1 VVGALTVALVLTG
14 VLTVGWLGA
23 QDGSGDAA
31 VYAQGS
37 EQGETGAVAQ
47 DSESVKTEID
57 YLGDTYQL
65 PAGHVFTNVTTERL
79 SFLLGYTATNS
90 GNANSDAAY
99 DPNGNYAFVFGGP
112 ENASSRAA
120 VPLIGEVA
128 KEYGVDTVYHYDPKL
143 DGDKL
148 DITGANPAVVSAFTD
163 LWSGARGIKTRLRGG
178 LDQAYTSSDTFFFIY
193 NKNRVADTDNDPET
207 PDVSAPVVAGVL
219 SKAQTIGQTQANIYK
234 QNIAAAFEAAGVD
247 PVTNKANV
255 KTYPFF
261 DYFKTRINGVVATNQ
276 SQQTTYAK
284 VLIPESARENFAI
297 QTVTLPELFHIFESE
312 GDYAIFLGGTW
323 CPYTSPTDNIANTA
337 AVTNGVRKV
346 YQFDMRLDGATSAT
360 SLKTVFK
367 SGDTATQDPRINGD
381 TVVEG
386 SHLYGKL
393 LDYLSNLE
401 LEPGVADY
409 LYYPNGDTSKSVSE
423 KKAAKSIGVP
433 FLFEY
438 NKNSKAADGSAAPVA
453 SEWIGYK
460 PLKKELFAYAWYTK
474 NDVREYLN
482 DAGYYEK
489 QRGRPVDPDIDDTE
503 ANGAVSASLA
513 LPGLYTFF
521 DGVNRNRT
529 ESDPWAASPGA
540 RPSPSGTPDPSG
552 GCGSEVKE
560 ILLGVENPILGQ
572 NGNDGYDVQH
582 YDIDATYKEALNAT
596 PSALRANLHAETKI
610 TAKATKDLDKIEFD
624 FRAGAERSDVSSV
637 KLDGVGI
644 DETAVTSVSD
654 DAADR
659 HKLVITPETVIASGS
674 TFTVDITYWVRTG
687 TYKFNGSSTQG
698 FVPSA
703 NGTGATV
710 LGEPNGATFWFP
722 SNNNTTDRATYT
734 ISLTAPR
741 NLIGVSVGNLTS
753 KQTHGTDITRVWEQ
767 TQPTIPYL
775 VNASFGDYIEFS
787 DEIELLDGTKIP
799 AYGYVDKSLYNKSNT
814 NKRRAYWYAKDLQE
828 YINWA
833 ESHFGKYPGETAGFV
848 FENLKDGENG
858 VGYSLETVG
867 RPYYSGI
874 PDTSTFVHEQL
885 HQWFGDSVTI
895 AKWDDLW
902 LNEGFASFLSNIWFE
917 ENGVYPNGFSE
928 DTTTNDWYAKWY
940 RDNKDGDFWR
950 IAPAQPL
957 NTANL
962 FTDITYGRGSYA
974 LAALRVAVGDEDF
987 FNIVKTWADEQAGK
1001 AASTGQFIET
1011 AKRVSSVEKN
1021 ALDALLQRYLYGQFK
1036 PESFPAG
1043 RLPDAPAEPG
1053 DNDGDNN
1060 NNDDDLVPV
1069 NPDDDQKGA
1078 DDDKVG
1084 DQQQVSAKSIG
1095 GARIA
1100 AIANQIYKGKAI
1112 KPSVSV
1118 TLDGAALAATEYT
1131 VSYKANAG
1139 IGLASVTVTGK
1150 GAYKD
1155 SVSATFKILPAKASI
1170 NSAKA
1175 GKGKVTLKWSEAKG
1189 ISKQQIQY
1197 RVKGKSW
1204 NTVTVSGATDSKS
1217 ISKLK
1222 KGKTYQFRVRGY
1234 KATAGIKY
1242 FAAWSSIETVKV
1254 KK

>member
-1 VVGALTVALVLTG
+1 MQAIFSETRNKRARMIVAGALTVALLLTG
-14 VLTVGWLGA
+14 VPIVGWLGA
-23 QDGSGDAA
+23 QDGSGDSA
-31 VYAQGS
+31 VYAQGL
-37 EQGETGAVAQ
+37 EAGETN
-47 DSESVKTEID
+47 DSTQAAAAAKTEID

-65 PAGHVFTNVTTERL
+65 PAGHVFTNITTERL

-90 GNANSDAAY
+90 ANANTDAAY
-99 DPNGNYAFVFGGP
+99 DPSGNYAFVFGGP
-112 ENASSRAA
+112 ENASSLAA

-128 KEYGVDTVYHYDPKL
+128 KEYGVETVYHYDPKL

-148 DITGANPAVVSAFTD
+148 DITGANPAVASAFTD
-163 LWSGARGIKTRLRGG
+163 LWSGARGIKTRLKGG
-178 LDQAYTSSDTFFFIY
+178 VDPAYTSSDTYFFIY
-193 NKNRVADTDNDPET
+193 NKNRVADTDNDSDT

-219 SKAQTIGQTQANIYK
+219 SKAQAIGQTQAINYK

-261 DYFKTRINGVVATNQ
+261 DYFKTRINAVVG
-276 SQQTTYAK
+276 SPTTYAN
-284 VLIPESARENFAI
+284 VIIPESARETFAI

-346 YQFDMRLDGATSAT
+346 YQFDLRLDGATSAT
-360 SLKTVFK
+360 GLKTVFK
-367 SGDTATQDPRINGD
+367 SGDTEAEDPRINGN

-401 LEPGVADY
+401 LEPGVVEY
-409 LYYPNGDTSKSVSE
+409 LYYPNGDTSKPVSE
-423 KKAAKSIGVP
+423 KKAAKNIGVP

-438 NKNSKAADGSAAPVA
+438 NKDNKAADGTAAPVA

-460 PLKKELFAYAWYTK
+460 PLKKELYAYAWYTK
-474 NDVREYLN
+474 NNVRDYLN

-489 QRGRPVDPDIDDTE
+489 QLGRPVNPDVDDTE
-503 ANGAVSASLA
+503 GNGAVSASLA

-521 DGVNRNRT
+521 DGLNRNRT
-529 ESDPWAASPGA
+529 DSDPWAENPGA
-540 RPSPSGTPDPSG
+540 RPSPSGTPEPSG
-552 GCGSEVKE
+552 GCGSDVKE

-582 YDIDATYKEALNAT
+582 YDIDAAYKEALNAT

-610 TAKATKDLDKIEFD
+610 TAKATKSLSKIEFD
-624 FRAGAERSDVSSV
+624 FRADADRADVGSV
-637 KLDGVGI
+637 KLNGV
-644 DETAVTSVSD
+644 DVDKAAVTSVSD

-659 HKLVITPETVIASGS
+659 HKLVITPETAIASGS
-674 TFTVDITYWVRTG
+674 TFTVDIVYWVKTG
-687 TYKFNGSSTQG
+687 TYKFNGASTQG

-703 NGTGATV
+703 NGTGATA

-741 NLIGVSVGNLTS
+741 NLVGVSVGNLIS
-753 KQTHGTDITRVWEQ
+753 KQSHGSDITRVWEQ

-775 VNASFGDYIEFS
+775 VDASFGDYIEFS
-787 DEIELLDGTKIP
+787 DEIELIDGTKIP
-799 AYGYVDKSLYNKSNT
+799 AYGYVDKSLYNSSNT

-833 ESHFGKYPGETAGFV
+833 ESHFGKYPGESAGFV
-848 FENLKDGENG
+848 FENLKDGDDG

-874 PDTSTFVHEQL
+874 PATSTFVHEQL

-895 AKWDDLW
+895 AKWEDLW

-917 ENGVYPNGFSE
+917 ENGVRPSGFGAG
-928 DTTTNDWYAKWY
+928 TTTNDWYARWY
-940 RDNKDGDFWR
+940 EDNKDSDFWY
-950 IAPAQPL
+950 IAPADPI
-957 NTANL
+957 NAANL

-1001 AASTGQFIET
+1001 AATTAQFIET
-1011 AKRVSSVEKN
+1011 AKRVSGVEQT
-1021 ALDALLQRYLYGQFK
+1021 ALDTLLQRYIYDQYK

-1043 RLPDAPAEPG
+1043 RLPDAPTEPG
-1053 DNDGDNN
+1053 D
-1060 NNDDDLVPV
+1060 
-1069 NPDDDQKGA
+1069 DQTGT

-1084 DQQQVSAKSIG
+1084 DKQQVSAKSIG

-1112 KPSVSV
+1112 RPAVSV
-1118 TLDGAALAATEYT
+1118 ALDGTILAPAEYT
-1131 VSYKANAG
+1131 VSYKSNTG

-1155 SVSATFKILPAKASI
+1155 SVTATFKILPAKAKFK
-1170 NSAKA
+1170 SAKA
-1175 GKGKVTLKWSEAKG
+1175 GKGRVALKWSKAKG
-1189 ISKQQIQY
+1189 VTKQQIQY
-1197 RVKGKSW
+1197 RIKGKPW
-1204 NTVTVSGATDSKS
+1204 NTKTVSGATASKA

-1234 KATAGIKY
+1234 KATSGLKY
-1242 FAAWSSIETVKV
+1242 FASWSSIKTVKV